1 MLFGGGFWFWSVPM
15 LALLVTLLRY
25 DFGNVLRP
33 RRFTLQGRH
42 RP

>member
-1 MLFGGGFWFWSVPM
+1 M

-25 DFGNVLRP
+25 DFGNALRP
-33 RRFTLQGRH
+33 QRSTLQGRC